1 MIDLAIVTANVAR
14 DRVAEQFHSAPAT
27 DAPARPPWPRCAA
40 PPSAACGR
48 SPIASRPR
56 RASRRRPDGRAAEAE
71 PAIA

>member
-27 DAPARPPWPRCAA
+27 DAPAPTAVAPVRRAAVRGLRAFADRLEAA
-40 PPSAACGR
+40 PRFATQA
-48 SPIASRPR
+48 
-56 RASRRRPDGRAAEAE
+56 DGRAAEAE